1 MLLMI
6 MFLYLFIISMKL
18 LFKFLV
24 DFSKLKN
31 LSPLYSYWQSDQND
45 LDERNRLL
53 IANKDS
59 PALYLFEKE
68 PYKWEILFQSIIREI
83 INGDLSSLKGLQV
96 LLSSLSLEVRKKVL
110 NDLLVNKIINKDC
123 FTQLNKPIDMKSET
137 KNNLLRF
144 LRILLAI
151 FTNPYGIELRRK
163 KIHIYENTGFLFNYL
178 KNLYS
183 K

>member
-1 MLLMI
+1 
-6 MFLYLFIISMKL
+6 MKL
-18 LFKFLV
+18 WFKFLA
-24 DFSKLKN
+24 DLSKLKY
-31 LSPLYSYWQSDQND
+31 LSPLYSYWHSDQND

-59 PALYLFEKE
+59 PALSLFEKE

-83 INGDLSSLKGLQV
+83 RNEDLSSLKGLQV
-96 LLSSLSLEVRKKVL
+96 LLSTLSLEVRKKVL
-110 NDLLVNKIINKDC
+110 KDLLVNKIINQDSFVRLK
-123 FTQLNKPIDMKSET
+123 KPIDMKSET
-137 KNNLLRF
+137 KSNLLRF

-163 KIHIYENTGFLFNYL
+163 KIHIYEKTGFLFNYL

>member
-1 MLLMI
+1 M
-6 MFLYLFIISMKL
+6 
-18 LFKFLV
+18 
-24 DFSKLKN
+24 SKLKS
-31 LSPLYSYWQSDQND
+31 LSPLYSYWHSEQND

-59 PALYLFEKE
+59 PALSLFANE

-96 LLSSLSLEVRKKVL
+96 LLSSLSLDVRKKVL
-110 NDLLVNKIINKDC
+110 KDLLVNKIINQDC
-123 FTQLNKPIDMKSET
+123 FVELNKSIDMKSES
-137 KNNLLRF
+137 KSNLIRF

-151 FTNPYGIELRRK
+151 FTNPYGIELKRK
-163 KIHIYENTGFLFNYL
+163 KIHIYEKTGFLLNYL
-178 KNLYS
+178 KNLSS

>member
-1 MLLMI
+1 MI
-6 MFLYLFIISMKL
+6 MFLYLLIISMKL

-24 DFSKLKN
+24 DLSKLKN
-31 LSPLYSYWQSDQND
+31 LSPLYSYWHSDQND

-59 PALYLFEKE
+59 PASYLFEKE

-83 INGDLSSLKGLQV
+83 ISGDLSSLKGLQV
-96 LLSSLSLEVRKKVL
+96 LLSSLSLEVKKRVL
-110 NDLLVNKIINKDC
+110 KDLLANKIINQDC
-123 FTQLNKPIDMKSET
+123 FEQLNKPIDMNSET
-137 KNNLLRF
+137 KSNLLRF

-163 KIHIYENTGFLFNYL
+163 KIHIYEKTGFLFNFL

>member
-1 MLLMI
+1 ME
-6 MFLYLFIISMKL
+6 L

-24 DFSKLKN
+24 DLSKLKN
-31 LSPLYSYWQSDQND
+31 LSPLYSYWHSDQND

-59 PALYLFEKE
+59 SALYLFEKE

-83 INGDLSSLKGLQV
+83 INGDLSSVKGLQV
-96 LLSSLSLEVRKKVL
+96 LLNSLSPEVRKKVL
-110 NDLLVNKIINKDC
+110 KDLLVNKIINQDC
-123 FTQLNKPIDMKSET
+123 FAQLNKPIDMKSE
-137 KNNLLRF
+137 KKSNLLKF

-163 KIHIYENTGFLFNYL
+163 KIHIYEKTGFLFNFL

>member
-1 MLLMI
+1 M
-6 MFLYLFIISMKL
+6 
-18 LFKFLV
+18 V
-24 DFSKLKN
+24 DLSKLKN
-31 LSPLYSYWQSDQND
+31 LSPLYSYWHSDQDD

-96 LLSSLSLEVRKKVL
+96 LLNSLSPAVRKKVFK
-110 NDLLVNKIINKDC
+110 DLMVNKIINQDC
-123 FTQLNKPIDMKSET
+123 FEQLKKPVDMKSET
-137 KNNLLRF
+137 KSNLLRF

-163 KIHIYENTGFLFNYL
+163 KNHIYEKTGFLFNYL

-183 K
+183 KYQIKKELF

>member
-1 MLLMI
+1 M
-6 MFLYLFIISMKL
+6 
-18 LFKFLV
+18 
-24 DFSKLKN
+24 SKLKS
-31 LSPLYSYWQSDQND
+31 LSPLYSYWHSEQND

-59 PALYLFEKE
+59 PALSLFANE

-83 INGDLSSLKGLQV
+83 INGDLSSLKALQI
-96 LLSSLSLEVRKKVL
+96 LLSSLSHKARKKVME
-110 NDLLVNKIINKDC
+110 DLLVNKVINQDC
-123 FTQLNKPIDMKSET
+123 FENLSKPIDIKSET
-137 KNNLLRF
+137 KSNLFRF

-151 FTNPYGIELRRK
+151 FTNPYGIELKRK
-163 KIHIYENTGFLFNYL
+163 KIHIYEKTGFLFNYL

>member
-1 MLLMI
+1 MLMN
-6 MFLYLFIISMKL
+6 FF
-18 LFKFLV
+18 FKFLV
-24 DFSKLKN
+24 DLSKLEN
-31 LSPLYSYWQSDQND
+31 ISPLYSYWHSDQND
-45 LDERNRLL
+45 LDEKNRLS

-96 LLSSLSLEVRKKVL
+96 LLSSLSLEVRKKVSR
-110 NDLLVNKIINKDC
+110 DLLENKIINQEC
-123 FTQLNKPIDMKSET
+123 FAQLNKSFDMEPAT
-137 KNNLLRF
+137 KTNLLRF

-163 KIHIYENTGFLFNYL
+163 RIHIYEKTGFLFNNL

>member
-1 MLLMI
+1 
-6 MFLYLFIISMKL
+6 MFLYLLIISMKL
-18 LFKFLV
+18 ILKFLV
-24 DFSKLKN
+24 DLSKLKK
-31 LSPLYSYWQSDQND
+31 LSPLYSYWHSEQND
-45 LDERNRLL
+45 LDESNRLL

-83 INGDLSSLKGLQV
+83 INGDLSSLIGLKV
-96 LLSSLSLEVRKKVL
+96 LISSLSLEVRQKVL
-110 NDLLVNKIINKDC
+110 KDLLANKIINKES
-123 FTQLNKPIDMKSET
+123 FAQLNKPIDMKSET
-137 KNNLLRF
+137 KSNLPRF

-151 FTNPYGIELRRK
+151 FTNPYGIELKRK
-163 KIHIYENTGFLFNYL
+163 KIHIYEKSGFLFNYL